1 MHQSTSKEPVASG
14 PPPALCLEPSQASD
28 QAQPKEM
35 CGSVFFTGINSCS
48 QTGTSVALDPLPHN
62 GHIVLSSS
70 TLVLCFVITLQF
82 NECFAGEK
90 KKKPMEPLLL
100 Y

>member
-35 CGSVFFTGINSCS
+35 CGSIFCTGINSCS
-48 QTGTSVALDPLPHN
+48 QTGTSVALDRSLRAAED
-62 GHIVLSSS
+62 GDFTVS
-70 TLVLCFVITLQF
+70 
-82 NECFAGEK
+82 AGDSNV
-90 KKKPMEPLLL
+90 
-100 Y
+100 